1 MYYNNLFNVMV
12 NNIINNKY
20 FINSFKVIFVTGI
33 ISWCVTSIIALANE
47 NNNEIRAICEKS
59 NLWSVLIT
67 VLMVTIILTSH
78 LITYDLLISKY
89 NYNILNKKI
98 FILFANIIFLL
109 FVWSCIEL
117 YNNCSKKYLVSLILY
132 KCLSMWVYLLSSC
145 FILLIIKLSPYIMYI
160 YYYNSQNDIHN
171 YIIDDNIEFNNNNNN
186 FDSPWDLASRN
197 SVDYV
202 TL

>member
-1 MYYNNLFNVMV
+1 MV
-12 NNIINNKY
+12 NNIY
-20 FINSFKVIFVTGI
+20 FINSFKVIFVSGI
-33 ISWCVTSIIALANE
+33 ISWCVISIIALANE

-67 VLMVTIILTSH
+67 VLMVTIILTTH

-98 FILFANIIFLL
+98 FILFVNIIFLL

-132 KCLSMWVYLLSSC
+132 KCLSMWVYLMDAC

-160 YYYNSQNDIHN
+160 YYGNSQNDIHN

-186 FDSPWDLASRN
+186 FDSPWDLASRD
-197 SVDYV
+197 SLDYV

>member
-12 NNIINNKY
+12 NNIY
-20 FINSFKVIFVTGI
+20 FINSFKVIFVSGI
-33 ISWCVTSIIALANE
+33 ISWCVISIIALANE

-109 FVWSCIEL
+109 FIWCCVEL
-117 YNNCSKKYLVSLILY
+117 YNNCSKKYLVSLIMY
-132 KCLSMWVYLLSSC
+132 KCLSAWVYLMDAC

-171 YIIDDNIEFNNNNNN
+171 YIIDDNIEFNNNN
-186 FDSPWDLASRN
+186 FDSPWDLASRD
-197 SVDYV
+197 SLDYV

>member
-1 MYYNNLFNVMV
+1 MV
-12 NNIINNKY
+12 NNIY
-20 FINSFKVIFVTGI
+20 FINSFKVIFVSGI
-33 ISWCVTSIIALANE
+33 ISWCVISIIALANE

-67 VLMVTIILTSH
+67 VLMVTIILTTH

-98 FILFANIIFLL
+98 FILLANIIFLL
-109 FVWSCIEL
+109 FIWCCIEL
-117 YNNCSKKYLVSLILY
+117 YNNCSKKYLVSLIMY
-132 KCLSMWVYLLSSC
+132 KCLSAWVYLMDAC

-186 FDSPWDLASRN
+186 FDSPWDLASRD
-197 SVDYV
+197 SLDYV

>member
-1 MYYNNLFNVMV
+1 MV

-20 FINSFKVIFVTGI
+20 FINSFKILFVTGI
-33 ISWCVTSIIALANE
+33 ISWSVISIIALTNE

-145 FILLIIKLSPYIMYI
+145 FILLIIKLSPYMMYI
-160 YYYNSQNDIHN
+160 YYDSLHNDPDN
-171 YIIDDNIEFNNNNNN
+171 YIIDDNIEFNNN
-186 FDSPWDLASRN
+186 FDSPWDLADRDSL
-197 SVDYV
+197 DYV

>member
-20 FINSFKVIFVTGI
+20 FINSFKILFVTGI
-33 ISWCVTSIIALANE
+33 ISWSVISIIALTNE

-145 FILLIIKLSPYIMYI
+145 FILLIIKLSPYMMYI
-160 YYYNSQNDIHN
+160 YYDSLHNDPDN
-171 YIIDDNIEFNNNNNN
+171 YIIDDNIEFNNN
-186 FDSPWDLASRN
+186 FDSPWDLADRDSL
-197 SVDYV
+197 DYV

>member
-12 NNIINNKY
+12 NNIY
-20 FINSFKVIFVTGI
+20 FINSFKVIFVSGI
-33 ISWCVTSIIALANE
+33 ISWCVISIIALANE

-98 FILFANIIFLL
+98 FILFANIIVLL
-109 FVWSCIEL
+109 FIWCCVEL

-132 KCLSMWVYLLSSC
+132 KCLSMWVYLMDAC

-171 YIIDDNIEFNNNNNN
+171 YIIDDNIEFNNNN
-186 FDSPWDLASRN
+186 FDSPWDLASRD
-197 SVDYV
+197 SLDYV

>member
-12 NNIINNKY
+12 NNIY
-20 FINSFKVIFVTGI
+20 FINSFKVIFVSGI
-33 ISWCVTSIIALANE
+33 ISWCVISIIALANE
-47 NNNEIRAICEKS
+47 NNNEIRGICEKS

-109 FVWSCIEL
+109 FIWCCVEL
-117 YNNCSKKYLVSLILY
+117 YNNCSKKYLVSLIMY
-132 KCLSMWVYLLSSC
+132 KCLSAWVYLMDAC

-160 YYYNSQNDIHN
+160 YYGNSQNDIHN

-186 FDSPWDLASRN
+186 FDSPWDLASRD
-197 SVDYV
+197 SLDYV

>member
-12 NNIINNKY
+12 NNIY
-20 FINSFKVIFVTGI
+20 FINSFKVIFVSGI
-33 ISWCVTSIIALANE
+33 ISWCVISIIALANE
-47 NNNEIRAICEKS
+47 NNNEIRVICEKS

-67 VLMVTIILTSH
+67 VLMFTIILTTH
-78 LITYDLLISKY
+78 AITYDLLIT
-89 NYNILNKKI
+89 NYNIVNKKLL
-98 FILFANIIFLL
+98 ILLANIIFLL

-132 KCLSMWVYLLSSC
+132 KCLSMWVYLMDAC

-160 YYYNSQNDIHN
+160 YYGNSQNDIHN

-186 FDSPWDLASRN
+186 FDSPWDLASRD
-197 SVDYV
+197 SLDYV

>member
-12 NNIINNKY
+12 NNIINNIY
-20 FINSFKVIFVTGI
+20 FINSFKVIFVSGI
-33 ISWCVTSIIALANE
+33 ISWCVISIIALANE

-132 KCLSMWVYLLSSC
+132 KCLSMWVYLMDAC

-186 FDSPWDLASRN
+186 FDSPWDLASRD
-197 SVDYV
+197 SLDYV

>member
-20 FINSFKVIFVTGI
+20 FINCFKVIFVTVI
-33 ISWCVTSIIALANE
+33 ISWCVISIIALANE

-145 FILLIIKLSPYIMYI
+145 VILLIIKLSPYIMYI

-171 YIIDDNIEFNNNNNN
+171 YIIDDNIEFNNNYN

>member
-20 FINSFKVIFVTGI
+20 FINSFKILFVTGI
-33 ISWCVTSIIALANE
+33 ISWSVISIIALTNE

-67 VLMVTIILTSH
+67 VLMVTIILTTH

-145 FILLIIKLSPYIMYI
+145 FILLIIKLSPYMMYI
-160 YYYNSQNDIHN
+160 YYDSLHNDPDN
-171 YIIDDNIEFNNNNNN
+171 YIIDDNIEFNNN
-186 FDSPWDLASRN
+186 FDSPWDLADRDSL
-197 SVDYV
+197 DYV

>member
-1 MYYNNLFNVMV
+1 MYYNNLINVMV

-20 FINSFKVIFVTGI
+20 FINSFKILFVTGI
-33 ISWCVTSIIALANE
+33 ISWSVISIIALTNE

-160 YYYNSQNDIHN
+160 YYDSLHNDPDN
-171 YIIDDNIEFNNNNNN
+171 YIIDDNIEFNNN
-186 FDSPWDLASRN
+186 FDSPWDLADRDSL
-197 SVDYV
+197 DYV

>member
-20 FINSFKVIFVTGI
+20 FINSFKILFVTGI
-33 ISWCVTSIIALANE
+33 ISWSVISIIALTNE

-117 YNNCSKKYLVSLILY
+117 YNNCSKKYLVSLIMY
-132 KCLSMWVYLLSSC
+132 KCLSAWVYLMDAC

-160 YYYNSQNDIHN
+160 YYDSLHNDPDN
-171 YIIDDNIEFNNNNNN
+171 YIIDDNIEFNNN
-186 FDSPWDLASRN
+186 FDSPWDLADRDSL
-197 SVDYV
+197 DYV

>member
-12 NNIINNKY
+12 NNTINNKY
-20 FINSFKVIFVTGI
+20 FINCFKVIFVTGI
-33 ISWCVTSIIALANE
+33 IAWCVTSIIALANE
-47 NNNEIRAICEKS
+47 NNNEIRTICEKS

-132 KCLSMWVYLLSSC
+132 KCLSMWVYLFVTC
-145 FILLIIKLSPYIMYI
+145 CILLIIKLSPYIMYI

>member
-20 FINSFKVIFVTGI
+20 FINSFKILFVTGI
-33 ISWCVTSIIALANE
+33 ISWSVISIIALTNE

-109 FVWSCIEL
+109 FIWCCVEL
-117 YNNCSKKYLVSLILY
+117 YNNCSKKYLVSLIMY
-132 KCLSMWVYLLSSC
+132 KCLSAWVYLMDAC

-160 YYYNSQNDIHN
+160 YYGNSQNDIHN

-186 FDSPWDLASRN
+186 FDSPWDLASRD
-197 SVDYV
+197 SLDYV

>member
-20 FINSFKVIFVTGI
+20 FINSFKILFVTGI
-33 ISWCVTSIIALANE
+33 ISWSVISIIALTNE

-145 FILLIIKLSPYIMYI
+145 FILLIIKLSPYMMYI
-160 YYYNSQNDIHN
+160 YYDSLHNDQDN
-171 YIIDDNIEFNNNNNN
+171 YIIDDNIEFNNN
-186 FDSPWDLASRN
+186 FDSPWDLADRDSL
-197 SVDYV
+197 DYV

>member
-20 FINSFKVIFVTGI
+20 FINSFKVIFVTVI
-33 ISWCVTSIIALANE
+33 ISWCVISIIALANE

-67 VLMVTIILTSH
+67 VLMLTIILTSH

-197 SVDYV
+197 SLDYV

>member
-12 NNIINNKY
+12 NNIY
-20 FINSFKVIFVTGI
+20 FINSFKVIFVSGI
-33 ISWCVTSIIALANE
+33 ISWCVISIIALANE

-109 FVWSCIEL
+109 FIWCCVEL

-132 KCLSMWVYLLSSC
+132 KCLSMWVYLMDAC

-171 YIIDDNIEFNNNNNN
+171 YIIDDNIEFNNNN
-186 FDSPWDLASRN
+186 FDSPWDLASRD
-197 SVDYV
+197 SLDYV

>member
-1 MYYNNLFNVMV
+1 MV

-20 FINSFKVIFVTGI
+20 FINSFKILFVTGI
-33 ISWCVTSIIALANE
+33 ISWSVISIIALTNE

-145 FILLIIKLSPYIMYI
+145 FILLIIKLSPYMMYI
-160 YYYNSQNDIHN
+160 YYDSLHNDQDN
-171 YIIDDNIEFNNNNNN
+171 YIIDDNIEFNNN
-186 FDSPWDLASRN
+186 FDSPWDLADRDSL
-197 SVDYV
+197 DYV